1 MDYQKNYDKFINIA
15 LTNLFTL
22 GKNNQTLNFYNYQK
36 NNDGHLA
43 ILHIANIARD
53 VFNFQVKIKT
63 SFFTYIKLK
72 YKYFSWLKRTKT
84 DEIDIEQFI
93 QFIEDANNEKGIF
106 AKIYQEYYKR
116 NER

>member
-1 MDYQKNYDKFINIA
+1 MGYQKNYDKFVNIA

-72 YKYFSWLKRTKT
+72 YRYFSWLKRTKIN
-84 DEIDIEQFI
+84 EIDIEQFI
-93 QFIEDANNEKGIF
+93 QFIENANNEQGIF
-106 AKIYQEYYKR
+106 EKIYQEYYKR
-116 NER
+116 NEY

>member
-1 MDYQKNYDKFINIA
+1 MSIQKKYDQFINIA

-43 ILHIANIARD
+43 ILHIASIARD
-53 VFNFQVKIKT
+53 VFNFQVQIKS

-72 YKYFSWLKRTKT
+72 NKYFPWLRRTQING
-84 DEIDIEQFI
+84 IDIEQFI
-93 QFIEDANNEKGIF
+93 QFIENASDEKGIF
-106 AKIYQEYYKR
+106 GKIYQEYYKR
-116 NER
+116 NEC

>member
-1 MDYQKNYDKFINIA
+1 MDYQKNYDKFVNIA

-22 GKNNQTLNFYNYQK
+22 GKNNQILNFYNYQK

-43 ILHIANIARD
+43 ILHIASIARD
-53 VFNFQVKIKT
+53 VFDFQVKIKT

-84 DEIDIEQFI
+84 KGVDIEQFI
-93 QFIEDANNEKGIF
+93 QFIENANNE
-106 AKIYQEYYKR
+106 
-116 NER
+116 